1 MDFSSGIQIS
11 QMSILQTIRVEFT
24 QNPTM
29 NRSILFD
36 SIDLDTLVV
45 ASG

>member
-11 QMSILQTIRVEFT
+11 QMNILQTIRVEFT
-24 QNPTM
+24 QNRTM

-45 ASG
+45 ALG